1 MILPNIEIEHFT
13 AQHYSQKEIVSM
25 KSSNEN
31 NPTRHP
37 EKGQGSTKE
46 RNLWIITAITV
57 LNGIGMTIV
66 FPVFPFLVGNYLP
79 EWQIA
84 IGLNA
89 LVSVYAFCEF
99 FSAPVFGALS
109 DRFGRKPI
117 LIISLFGS
125 ALGFL
130 VLGIGG
136 ALWVLFLGRIVDGL
150 TAGNISTLFAYVAD
164 STEPEERTKWYGYI
178 GGAIGIGTMIG
189 PAIGG
194 LLGTRSIPLPFY
206 VTAGITFLSILC
218 VYFFLPESLAP
229 ERQTQH
235 FSTKSLNTFVHIQD
249 IFSVKEAAA
258 LLVLGAFF
266 YIGLSIYQFNA
277 SIFLKDVFA
286 WGPVFIGG
294 ILTLVGVCDIAARV
308 FLLPQLLKKFSERS
322 LGIAGLCGMAIGL
335 ALLFASSF
343 NASAALFITGVIF
356 IALGEGL
363 FDPSYN
369 SRLSQSVSEDKQGQ
383 LQGANQSLQ
392 AAYHVIVPLV
402 SAAIYIVSHSALFAI
417 AALLLAWALVLFIKL
432 RAPAADVAGSTRLE
446 TSLSEKA

>member
-1 MILPNIEIEHFT
+1 MQVAL
-13 AQHYSQKEIVSM
+13 
-25 KSSNEN
+25 
-31 NPTRHP
+31 
-37 EKGQGSTKE
+37 
-46 RNLWIITAITV
+46 
-57 LNGIGMTIV
+57 
-66 FPVFPFLVGNYLP
+66 
-79 EWQIA
+79 
-84 IGLNA
+84 GLNA

-117 LIISLFGS
+117 LIVSLLGS
-125 ALGFL
+125 AIGYL

-164 STEPEERTKWYGYI
+164 STEPGERTKWFGYI

-194 LLGTRSIPLPFY
+194 LLGMSSITFPFY
-206 VTAGITFLSILC
+206 VTAGITFLSMLC

-229 ERQTQH
+229 EKRTKH
-235 FSTKSLNTFVHIQD
+235 FSTKGLNAFVHIKD
-249 IFSVKEAAA
+249 IFLVKEAAS

-266 YIGLSIYQFNA
+266 SIGLCIYQFNA

-294 ILTLVGVCDIAARV
+294 ILTLVGVCDIVVRV
-308 FLLPQLLKKFSERS
+308 MLLPQLLKKFSERS
-322 LGIAGLCGMAIGL
+322 VGIAGLCGLTIGFGFL
-335 ALLFASSF
+335 YVSAFA
-343 NASAALFITGVIF
+343 ASAALFITAVIV

-392 AAYHVIVPLV
+392 AAYHVIIPLI
-402 SAAIYIVSHSALFAI
+402 SAAIYIYSHSALFAI
-417 AALLLAWALVLFIKL
+417 AAFLLVWALVLFIKL
-432 RAPAADVAGSTRLE
+432 PSPASGASGSPSLE
-446 TSLSEKA
+446 KSLPTG

>member
-1 MILPNIEIEHFT
+1 
-13 AQHYSQKEIVSM
+13 M
-25 KSSNEN
+25 KTSTEK
-31 NPTRHP
+31 NPTSHP
-37 EKGQGSTKE
+37 EKGKGVSKE
-46 RNLWIITAITV
+46 RNLWIITGIIV

-79 EWQIA
+79 EFQVA

-89 LVSVYAFCEF
+89 LVSVYALCEF

-117 LIISLFGS
+117 LIVSLLGS
-125 ALGFL
+125 VIGYL

-136 ALWVLFLGRIVDGL
+136 ALWVLFLGRIIDGL
-150 TAGNISTLFAYVAD
+150 TAGNISTLFAYVVD
-164 STEPEERTKWYGYI
+164 STEPEERTKWFGYI

-194 LLGTRSIPLPFY
+194 LLGIRSITLPFY

-229 ERQTQH
+229 ENRTAH
-235 FSTKSLNTFVHIQD
+235 FSTKSLNTFVHIKD
-249 IFSVKEAAA
+249 IFSVKEAAS

-266 YIGLSIYQFNA
+266 YIGLSLYQFNA

-294 ILTLVGVCDIAARV
+294 ILTLVGVCDIVARV
-308 FLLPQLLKKFSERS
+308 FLLPWALKKFSERS
-322 LGIAGLCGMAIGL
+322 VGIAGLCGMTIGL
-335 ALLFASSF
+335 SLMFVSAF
-343 NASAALFITGVIF
+343 NASAALFITAVIF
-356 IALGEGL
+356 IALGEGF

-383 LQGANQSLQ
+383 LQGASQSMQ
-392 AAYHVIVPLV
+392 AVYHVIVPLL
-402 SAAIYIVSHSALFAI
+402 SAAIYIYSHSALFAI
-417 AALLLAWALVLFIKL
+417 AALLLAWTLVLFIKL
-432 RAPAADVAGSTRLE
+432 PSPASDVPTS
-446 TSLSEKA
+446 TSLEKSLSTD

>member
-1 MILPNIEIEHFT
+1 
-13 AQHYSQKEIVSM
+13 M

-31 NPTRHP
+31 NPTRYP
-37 EKGQGSTKE
+37 EKGKGSTKE
-46 RNLWIITAITV
+46 RNLWIITGIIV
-57 LNGIGMTIV
+57 LNGIGITIV
-66 FPVFPFLVGNYLP
+66 FPVFPFLVGNYMP
-79 EWQIA
+79 EAQVA
-84 IGLNA
+84 LGLNA
-89 LVSVYAFCEF
+89 LVSIYAFCEF

-109 DRFGRKPI
+109 DRFGRKPV
-117 LIISLFGS
+117 LIISLLGS
-125 ALGFL
+125 VLGYL
-130 VLGIGG
+130 VLGVGG
-136 ALWVLFLGRIVDGL
+136 ALWVLFLGRIIDGL

-164 STEPEERTKWYGYI
+164 STEPEDRTKWYGYI

-194 LLGTRSIPLPFY
+194 FLGMRSITLPFY

-218 VYFFLPESLAP
+218 VTFFLPESLAP
-229 ERQTQH
+229 EKRAEH
-235 FSTKSLNTFVHIQD
+235 FSTKSLNTFVHIKD

-286 WGPVFIGG
+286 WGPVLIGG

-308 FLLPQLLKKFSERS
+308 ILLPQLLKKFSERNV
-322 LGIAGLCGMAIGL
+322 GIAGLCGMTIGL

-356 IALGEGL
+356 IALGEGF

-369 SRLSQSVSEDKQGQ
+369 SRLSQSVSEDQQGQ
-383 LQGANQSLQ
+383 LQGASQSLQ
-392 AAYHVIVPLV
+392 AAYHVVVPLI
-402 SAAIYIVSHSALFAI
+402 SARIYIVSHSALFAI
-417 AALLLAWALVLFIKL
+417 AALLMAWALVLFIKL
-432 RAPAADVAGSTRLE
+432 AAPAADGAVVTRLE
-446 TSLSEKA
+446 KSLSEKA